1 MRRWWV
7 LVVLLACPA
16 GVLAKH
22 KPFDGAEMLT
32 GRSLKPAVETRRFR
46 VGLDI
51 GVSPMAAALGTVK
64 KELEQQ
70 ATEKAC
76 AAGVPNC
83 EEAVQQGFDALAK
96 VPDATWDQMEAA
108 ASLTKDQVVQKLRE
122 AGVTDP
128 NVLDT
133 VASYVSKST
142 PEERRQAV
150 QAARIAARADDAVN
164 LLMEPFASLNT
175 RYVEIGLSFPFTVR
189 VGDGATDA
197 DFGNMTVDLR
207 SGGAWSLQGLALGVT
222 GGLTGYLPTGTRA
235 ADHSARADLFQAPK
249 VLHQYLTLAPYL
261 VMGLDVGGWIA
272 VVAHLEYLAGIG
284 VRDDPVHASTHVLKY
299 GLGTVVLPRIFI
311 NILAELNGMVSLK
324 NAEAFDVLS
333 VTGGLQFHI
342 AFFRLALAVNAPIWT
357 GSRPDTTTLGGVPVG
372 RLSTLSVIARAAF
385 RF

>member
-1 MRRWWV
+1 MRRWWM
-7 LVVLLACPA
+7 LVLLAFPTA
-16 GVLAKH
+16 AAAKH

-46 VGLDI
+46 VGLDL
-51 GVSPMAAALGTVK
+51 GVSPMAAALGSLK
-64 KELEQQ
+64 KELEGQ
-70 ATEKAC
+70 AIQKAC
-76 AAGVPNC
+76 DAGVPNC
-83 EEAVQQGFDALAK
+83 EATVQQGFDALAR
-96 VPDATWDQMEAA
+96 VPDSTWDQLEAA
-108 ASLTKDQVVQKLRE
+108 ASLTEAQAVQQLKA

-128 NVLDT
+128 YVLDT
-133 VASYVSKST
+133 VASYIAKSS
-142 PEERRQAV
+142 PDERRQAV
-150 QAARIAARADDAVN
+150 QAARIAAKADNAVN

-175 RYVEIGLSFPFTVR
+175 RYIEVGLSFPFTLR
-189 VGDGATDA
+189 VGDGATEA

-207 SGGAWSLQGLALGVT
+207 SGGTWSLQGVALGVT

-235 ADHSARADLFQAPK
+235 ADHSARADIFQAPK

-261 VMGLDVGGWIA
+261 VLGIDVGGWIA
-272 VVAHLEYLAGIG
+272 VVGHLEYLAGIG
-284 VRDDPVHASTHVLKY
+284 VRDGPLHASTHVFKY

-357 GSRPDTTTLGGVPVG
+357 GKRPDTTTLGGVPVG
-372 RLSTLSVIARAAF
+372 RLSTLSVLARASF
-385 RF
+385 QF